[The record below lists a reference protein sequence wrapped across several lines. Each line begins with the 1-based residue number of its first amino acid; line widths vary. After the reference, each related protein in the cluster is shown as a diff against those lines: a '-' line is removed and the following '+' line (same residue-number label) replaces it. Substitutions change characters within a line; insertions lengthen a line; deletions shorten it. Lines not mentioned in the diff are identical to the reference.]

1 MFNLWLNINIFLHI
15 VATPIPLYLLYDF
28 INGIETWR
36 STTDSFTWKN
46 VSWKYFSKS
55 FYYELKKNA
64 TGLSLRTSLYNNLI
78 HWGKFSLH
86 DTGFRKKNK
95 NKYKYIFSPSTFLIK
110 QNLYGGMVLFISVF
124 YPTNFHPSKCSTGNQ
139 TAPLVKR
146 VKFEP
151 KPCWIHSSL
160 CLT

>member
-86 DTGFRKKNK
+86 DTGFRKKIKINI
-95 NKYKYIFSPSTFLIK
+95 NIFSLP
-110 QNLYGGMVLFISVF
+110 V
-124 YPTNFHPSKCSTGNQ
+124 
-139 TAPLVKR
+139 
-146 VKFEP
+146 
-151 KPCWIHSSL
+151 HSSL
-160 CLT
+160 SKTCMEGWCYLSVFFILPIFTLQNVPLEIKPRHW